1 MAITF
6 PFPTYGIHYT
16 LLLDIYI
23 HSILLLILFR
33 GTGRAHP
40 MLPELVFYTQRGG
53 SWTSRG
59 RRDTHVT
66 ERPVGRGTEVGA
78 RVSGPPRIFSRCQ
91 KKTLLGNAAETVL
104 RKKEFA
110 VSKVWRRESPR
121 PMPWPGGGGEEVKL
135 VPLTRWE
142 GGGKGRAM
150 LKLLSWSSTFCQ
162 QDLGPGGTEI
172 STEQRSRAGHGGRDG
187 ETEREEAC
195 GPILALSEQSRA
207 GGCPG

>member
-6 PFPTYGIHYT
+6 PFPTYSIHSI

-23 HSILLLILFR
+23 HSILLLICSEGR
-33 GTGRAHP
+33 GVP
-40 MLPELVFYTQRGG
+40 IQCSP
-53 SWTSRG
+53 SWCFIHKEADPG
-59 RRDTHVT
+59 PHGEGETHVT

-78 RVSGPPRIFSRCQ
+78 RVSGPPGIFSRCQ

-142 GGGKGRAM
+142 GGGQGRAV

-172 STEQRSRAGHGGRDG
+172 STEQRSRAGHGRRDG

-195 GPILALSEQSRA
+195 GPILVLSEQSRA
-207 GGCPG
+207 GGRPG